1 MSFSRSQTTD
11 DAGVEAER
19 SYREGSGVHLL
30 SKRYPTR
37 YALSLGLG
45 LALLGSAPPALA
57 HAELLRAMPQPG
69 SVISTSPSE
78 VRLQFS
84 EGIEGRF
91 SGLDVA
97 ASNGKRIT
105 TGRAHIQGTALVVP
119 ITAPLPPGVYRV
131 NWHVLSVD
139 SHKTQGSFTFEV
151 RP

>member
-1 MSFSRSQTTD
+1 M
-11 DAGVEAER
+11 
-19 SYREGSGVHLL
+19 
-30 SKRYPTR
+30 R
-37 YALSLGLG
+37 YALSLGLS
-45 LALLGSAPPALA
+45 LALLGSSPPALA

-69 SVISTSPSE
+69 SAIPTSPSE

-91 SGLDVA
+91 SGVEVA
-97 ASNGKRIT
+97 APNGKRIT
-105 TGRAHIQGTALVVP
+105 TGRAQIQGTALVVP

>member
-1 MSFSRSQTTD
+1 MRC
-11 DAGVEAER
+11 AV
-19 SYREGSGVHLL
+19 
-30 SKRYPTR
+30 
-37 YALSLGLG
+37 SLGFG
-45 LALLGSAPPALA
+45 LALFGSAPPVLA

-69 SVISTSPSE
+69 SAIPTSPSE

-91 SGLDVA
+91 SGVEVA
-97 ASNGKRIT
+97 APTGKRIA

-119 ITAPLPPGVYRV
+119 IIAPLPPGVYRV

>member
-1 MSFSRSQTTD
+1 MHR
-11 DAGVEAER
+11 AV
-19 SYREGSGVHLL
+19 
-30 SKRYPTR
+30 
-37 YALSLGLG
+37 SLGLG
-45 LALLGSAPPALA
+45 LALLGSVPPVLA

-69 SVISTSPSE
+69 SVVSTSPPE

-91 SGLDVA
+91 SGVKVVA
-97 ASNGKRIT
+97 STGKPIP
-105 TGRAHIQGTALVVP
+105 TGRAQIQGTAMVVP

-131 NWHVLSVD
+131 NWHILSVD